1 MTMEITYERGING
14 TYMILP
20 VQSRQQEGKKE
31 SYARRMILENDIR
44 GCLSVGQRCQ
54 EDGEGYE
61 YKVSALISLAEYLEH
76 HPLKTPVLKQW
87 VFSLCQTVTELG
99 EYLLTEAH
107 LWLTPETVFLRGS
120 ETEPFE
126 GNFYFCLYP
135 HGEQDRKEQL
145 RQLLKYL
152 MERTDTTDDSCAILC
167 YELYGLVQKENFCL
181 REFMEALERWA
192 APEPA
197 EESEKKK
204 EKKKRTKQP
213 FASRRNSGIM
223 KLARQ

>member
-20 VQSRQQEGKKE
+20 SQIGQQKG
-31 SYARRMILENDIR
+31 YAKRMILENSIR
-44 GCLSVGQRCQ
+44 GCLPVEKRCQ
-54 EDGEGYE
+54 EDGESYE
-61 YKVSALISLAEYLEH
+61 YKVSSLISLAEYLEH
-76 HPLKTPVLKQW
+76 HPLKASVLKQW

-99 EYLLTEAH
+99 EYLLTEEH

-120 ETEPFE
+120 ETDPFE

-152 MERTDTTDDSCAILC
+152 MERTDPADGSCAVLC
-167 YELYGLVQKENFCL
+167 YELYGSVQKENFCL
-181 REFMEALERWA
+181 REFMEILERWA
-192 APEPA
+192 RPEQP
-197 EESEKKK
+197 EEPEKKK
-204 EKKKRTKQP
+204 EKKKPPKQP

-223 KLARQ
+223 KLVRQ